1 LEGHIQRVM
10 VNGLMSR
17 WRSVTSGV
25 PQGSVLGQV
34 LFNIFIND
42 IHSRTEC
49 ILSKSAD
56 DTKLSGAADTPE
68 GWDATQRDLG
78 KLKKWGRVNLMRFN
92 KAKCRV
98 LHLGRGNP
106 RYQYR
111 LGDEGIESSP
121 AKKDLGVLMDKNLEM
136 SHQSVLQGDL
146 IAAFQ
151 HLQGAYKKDG
161 HKLLAG
167 PVVIGQGAMVFN

>member
-1 LEGHIQRVM
+1 M
-10 VNGLMSR
+10 
-17 WRSVTSGV
+17 
-25 PQGSVLGQV
+25 
-34 LFNIFIND
+34 
-42 IHSRTEC
+42 
-49 ILSKSAD
+49 
-56 DTKLSGAADTPE
+56 PE
-68 GWDATQRDLG
+68 GQDAIQRDLD
-78 KLKKWGRVNLMRFN
+78 KLEKLGCENLMRFN
-92 KAKCRV
+92 KARWKV
-98 LHLGRGNP
+98 LNMGQGNLW
-106 RYQYR
+106 YEYR

-151 HLQGAYKKDG
+151 HLQGSYKKDG